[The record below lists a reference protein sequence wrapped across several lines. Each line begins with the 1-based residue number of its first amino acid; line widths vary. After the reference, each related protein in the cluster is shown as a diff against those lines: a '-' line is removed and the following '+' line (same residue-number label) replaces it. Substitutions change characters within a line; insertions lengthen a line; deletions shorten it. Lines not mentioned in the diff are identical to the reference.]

1 MFGRIAKACAALL
14 LSVVVLASCRVD
26 ATVQLKVE
34 RNGTGEVSVTVVA
47 DKEVITAEPAL
58 LTDFRSQDLLD
69 AGWKITGPETLEDG
83 SARIVVTKPFRNP
96 EEATN
101 ILSQINGDKGPLK
114 NVVISRAGKDTN
126 STWTLTGQVD
136 IDGGLEAFVDNET
149 LALLG
154 GAPYAANVAA
164 LGNDLGDAVGV
175 NFETILPGDLQ
186 ETTGLERNGVITW
199 RVAMDG
205 APSDLSTVTTSLDI
219 VSNVSRVMSVVVRG
233 LLVIWV
239 LGMIVLG
246 FVVYTANSRRRTPR
260 L

>member
-1 MFGRIAKACAALL
+1 MFARLAKSCAALL
-14 LSVVVLASCRVD
+14 LTVVVLASCRVD

-34 RNGTGEVSVTVVA
+34 RNGSGTVSVTVVA
-47 DKEVITAEPAL
+47 DKEVIAAEPAL

-69 AGWKITGPETLEDG
+69 AGWKISGPETLEDG
-83 SARIVVTKPFRNP
+83 SARIVVTKSFRNP

-101 ILSQINGDKGPLK
+101 ILSQINGEKGPLK

-149 LALLG
+149 LVLLG
-154 GAPYAANVAA
+154 GAPYAANVAQS
-164 LGNDLGDAVGV
+164 GNDLGDAVGV
-175 NFETILPGDLQ
+175 NFETILPGELQ
-186 ETTGLERNGVITW
+186 ETTGLERGGVITW
-199 RVAMDG
+199 RVSMDG

-219 VSNVSRVMSVVVRG
+219 MSNVSSVMSVIVRG
-233 LLVIWV
+233 LLVIWI
-239 LGMIVLG
+239 LGMIVLA
-246 FVVYTANSRRRTPR
+246 FVVYTANSRRRSPR